1 MKKTMIVEV
10 ADETCAEPWAEW
22 ASSEEEEARGRLSRE
37 AMLCE

>member
-22 ASSEEEEARGRLSRE
+22 AEQ
-37 AMLCE
+37 